1 MLCNNKL
8 DWHAGWALCCV
19 ENIRFVFVELTE
31 NDMNNLIKAKI
42 SIWLRDNFQNLC
54 VWFICSHAFRI
65 IRRSIKQFQ
74 PCVGLTDLT
83 YKKCERNLLSHAT
96 AKPTSAGTPTKKK
109 CFWWRQNILPRQK
122 ILFMFCDFNN
132 FWNCSEWNVKVKT
145 REMSINFKYHSF
157 NPIYLHIIIV
167 YYMDYSTIIII
178 T

>member
-8 DWHAGWALCCV
+8 DQHAGWALCCV

-83 YKKCERNLLSHAT
+83 YKKCGRNLLSHAT
-96 AKPTSAGTPTKKK
+96 AKPTSAGTPTKKSVFGEGK
-109 CFWWRQNILPRQK
+109 IYCHDRKSYLCSAISIISEIAQN
-122 ILFMFCDFNN
+122 
-132 FWNCSEWNVKVKT
+132 
-145 REMSINFKYHSF
+145 EMSK
-157 NPIYLHIIIV
+157 
-167 YYMDYSTIIII
+167 
-178 T
+178 